1 MKDIL
6 TAAVAAKII
15 GCREQK
21 VRMRM
26 RRKLWD
32 LGRVYPPEKTGI
44 TIWTYEINRTK
55 LEEFL
60 GRSITEEEYQN
71 AVSGAKKNRGR

>member
-1 MKDIL
+1 MKDVF

-15 GCREQK
+15 GCQEQK

-32 LGRVYPPEKTGI
+32 LGCAYPPEKTG
-44 TIWTYEINRTK
+44 TTTWSYDVKKSK
-55 LEEFL
+55 LEDFL
-60 GRSITEEEYQN
+60 GRSISEEEYQK
-71 AVSGAKKNRGR
+71 AVKEAKRG